1 MPTVRIEHAVPNF
14 DQWKRAF
21 DSDPVGRK
29 ASGVRRYRVLRA
41 QDDPN
46 LVMIDLDFDSAAEAA
61 VFLQAMEKLWAGP
74 AKAVMQNPRAR
85 VADLVETREL

>member
-21 DSDPVGRK
+21 DSDPAGRK
-29 ASGVRRYRVLRA
+29 ASGVRRYQVVQA

-46 LVMIDLDFDSAAEAA
+46 LVMIDLDFDSTGEADA
-61 VFLQAMEKLWAGP
+61 FLRAMETIWAGP
-74 AKAVMQNPRAR
+74 AKAIMQNPHAR
-85 VADLVETREL
+85 VANVVESKEL

>member
-1 MPTVRIEHAVPNF
+1 MPRVRIEHAVPDF
-14 DQWKRAF
+14 EQWKRAF

-29 ASGVRRYRVLRA
+29 ASGVRRYQVLRA

-46 LVMIDLDFDSAAEAA
+46 LVMIDLDFDSVAEADE
-61 VFLQAMEKLWAGP
+61 FLRAMEKIWAGP

-85 VADLVETREL
+85 VANLVETRDL